1 MKVFPK
7 CHVTLTDKFYADRAV
22 VHAVASVRDS
32 RYETPRTYCQPFR
45 GLLVWILLDIYKVNP
60 LKRKNLVFWRS
71 QLGQRPRD
79 TMLHLCSEISQQN
92 LV

>member
-7 CHVTLTDKFYADRAV
+7 CDVTLTDKFYADRAV

-45 GLLVWILLDIYKVNP
+45 GLLVGILFDVFKVDP
-60 LKRKNLVFWRS
+60 LKRKNLVFWKC
-71 QLGQRPRD
+71 QPRD
-79 TMLHLCSEISQQN
+79 IILHFCSERCQQN

>member
-45 GLLVWILLDIYKVNP
+45 GLLVGILFDVFKVNP
-60 LKRKNLVFWRS
+60 LKRKKFSFLEMSAWSDFE
-71 QLGQRPRD
+71 
-79 TMLHLCSEISQQN
+79 TILHFYSEICQ
-92 LV
+92 